1 MDSMVGIRLN
11 VRRFAG
17 QVIDRLRTFQ
27 FTQWL
32 RTSRLFG
39 SGDAAK
45 PVLLKADERYAIL
58 AQSGQPSTS
67 QTRNPASGRSPARVR
82 VGLAGFAV
90 IILGGGWFVWS
101 SLPFNASAAGG
112 QERALRPTFTPTPKI
127 EGIAAIPA
135 DTPTAAPIQIVV
147 VTPTPNPDRLV
158 TVGGAIID
166 RPLAVAGSEHGSD
179 LAGSQPLL
187 LTDLQPAVA
196 GLGGG
201 QYAPHLANIAFDPSS
216 VVVPPMVEEIV
227 NEPLAQVEV
236 IPIPGLEPIETPISQ
251 PTFVPPPT
259 PTPLPE
265 LVVGPI
271 RKWSTFQPL
280 PPEQSDHLWVGPA
293 FLESEG
299 YNQIGAPS
307 YQFGS
312 TGGGRY
318 RPHHGLDVA
327 NPYGSPVRSGV
338 SGEVVHAGMDDP
350 VLLGPYNNFYGN
362 AVVIRLDQ
370 KLSVGSGDLDVFLLY
385 GHLSQVNVQQGQ
397 HVNPEDV
404 VGAVGM
410 TGIAIGPHLHIEM
423 RIGANTYENSANPY
437 LWLKPLPGNGAVAVR
452 VLTADGLSWPG
463 ARLTLARFENGQ
475 AVWGRMIE
483 TYRDDENIGPDPIW
497 GENGAMGDVPAGYYI
512 LVGNVN
518 GESIRAEFFVRAG
531 QTTFVEVRTDQ

>member
-1 MDSMVGIRLN
+1 MVGICLN
-11 VRRFAG
+11 IRRFAG

-39 SGDAAK
+39 SGDAAR

-58 AQSGQPSTS
+58 AQSEQPSTS
-67 QTRNPASGRSPARVR
+67 QTRNPASGRPPARMR
-82 VGLAGFAV
+82 VGLAGFVVV
-90 IILGGGWFVWS
+90 ILAGGWFVWP

-112 QERALRPTFTPTPKI
+112 QERALRLRPTFTPTPKM
-127 EGIAAIPA
+127 EGIAAITA

-179 LAGSQPLL
+179 LAGGQALL

-201 QYAPHLANIAFDPSS
+201 QYAPQLANIAFDPSS
-216 VVVPPMVEEIV
+216 VVVPPMVEELV
-227 NEPLAQVEV
+227 SEPLAQVEV
-236 IPIPGLEPIETPISQ
+236 IPIPGLEPIETPIPQ

-265 LVVGPI
+265 LVEGPI

-350 VLLGPYNNFYGN
+350 MLLGPYNNFYGN

-397 HVNPEDV
+397 PVDPEDV

-410 TGIAIGPHLHIEM
+410 TGIATLRCASVPTPT
-423 RIGANTYENSANPY
+423 RIVPTLTCGSSHCRATA
-437 LWLKPLPGNGAVAVR
+437 PLPSACSPPTAFRGPAHASPWHVLRTAKLSGAV
-452 VLTADGLSWPG
+452 
-463 ARLTLARFENGQ
+463 
-475 AVWGRMIE
+475 
-483 TYRDDENIGPDPIW
+483 
-497 GENGAMGDVPAGYYI
+497 
-512 LVGNVN
+512 
-518 GESIRAEFFVRAG
+518 
-531 QTTFVEVRTDQ
+531 